1 MTFQAPNN
9 VTANVLYDAL
19 TRFGI
24 DQAAQMD
31 YFNNLV
37 VSGSNAAGIPAFVA
51 SVKAPADTGSLP
63 PTYGD
68 TVINLTKYSL
78 PEAFALTGNV
88 VNGTTG
94 VLYDV
99 SFRDVTSTSA
109 TVHVASYNSTGGEV
123 PSLDVKVAV
132 KISV

>member
-1 MTFQAPNN
+1 MAFQAPSN
-9 VTANVLYDAL
+9 VTANILYDAL

-24 DQAAQMD
+24 DQAAQMG

-37 VSGSNAAGIPAFVA
+37 VSGSEVAGIPAFFA

-68 TVINLTKYSL
+68 TIINLTKYSL
-78 PEAFALTGNV
+78 PEAFVITGAV
-88 VNGTTG
+88 MNGTTG
-94 VLYDV
+94 VLYDI

-132 KISV
+132 KITL

>member
-9 VTANVLYDAL
+9 VTANILYDAL

-24 DQAAQMD
+24 DQAAQMG

-37 VSGSNAAGIPAFVA
+37 VSGSDATVIPTFFA
-51 SVKAPADTGSLP
+51 SVKAPEDTGSLP

-78 PEAFALTGNV
+78 PEAFVITGTV
-88 VNGTTG
+88 MNGIAG

-99 SFRDVTSTSA
+99 SFRDVTSKST
-109 TVHVASYNSTGGEV
+109 TVHVASYNSAGGEA

-132 KISV
+132 KITV

>member
-9 VTANVLYDAL
+9 VTAEILYDAL

-24 DQAAQMD
+24 DQAAQMG

-37 VSGSNAAGIPAFVA
+37 VSGSGTNDIPAFLA

-78 PEAFALTGNV
+78 PEAFVITGTV
-88 VNGTTG
+88 MNGIAG

-99 SFRDVTSTSA
+99 SFRDVTSKST
-109 TVHVASYNSTGGEV
+109 TVHVASYNSAGGEA

-132 KISV
+132 KITM

>member
-9 VTANVLYDAL
+9 VTANILYDAL

-24 DQAAQMD
+24 DQAAQMG

-37 VSGSNAAGIPAFVA
+37 VSGSDATVIPAFLA

-78 PEAFALTGNV
+78 PEAFVITGTV
-88 VNGTTG
+88 MNGIAG

-99 SFRDVTSTSA
+99 SFRDVTSTGA
-109 TVHVASYNSTGGEV
+109 TVHVASYSSVGGEV

-132 KISV
+132 RISV

>member
-9 VTANVLYDAL
+9 VTAEILYDAL
-19 TRFGI
+19 SRFGI
-24 DQAAQMD
+24 DQAAQMG

-37 VSGSNAAGIPAFVA
+37 VSGSDTNDIPAFLA

-78 PEAFALTGNV
+78 PEAFVLTGTV
-88 VNGTTG
+88 MDGTTG

-109 TVHVASYNSTGGEV
+109 TVHVASYNSVGGGV

-132 KISV
+132 KITL

>member
-9 VTANVLYDAL
+9 VTANILYDAL

-24 DQAAQMD
+24 DQAAQMG

-37 VSGSNAAGIPAFVA
+37 VSGSDATVIPTFLA
-51 SVKAPADTGSLP
+51 SVKAPEDTGSLP

-78 PEAFALTGNV
+78 PEAFVITGTV
-88 VNGTTG
+88 MNGIAG

-99 SFRDVTSTSA
+99 SFRDVTSKST
-109 TVHVASYNSTGGEV
+109 TVHVASYNSAGGEA

-132 KISV
+132 KITV

>member
-19 TRFGI
+19 TRFGV
-24 DQAAQMD
+24 DQAAQMG

-37 VSGSNAAGIPAFVA
+37 VSGSDTNDNPAFLA
-51 SVKAPADTGSLP
+51 SVKAPVDTGSLP

-68 TVINLTKYSL
+68 TVINLAKYSL
-78 PEAFALTGNV
+78 HEAFVITGTV
-88 VNGTTG
+88 MNGIAG

-109 TVHVASYNSTGGEV
+109 TVHVASYNSAGGEV

-132 KISV
+132 RIFV

>member
-9 VTANVLYDAL
+9 VTSNILYDAL

-24 DQAAQMD
+24 DQAAQMG

-37 VSGSNAAGIPAFVA
+37 VSGSDATVIPAFLA

-78 PEAFALTGNV
+78 PEAFVLTGTV
-88 VNGTTG
+88 VNGAAG
-94 VLYDV
+94 LIYDI

-109 TVHVASYNSTGGEV
+109 TVHVASYSSVGGGV